1 MARARYL
8 VCDDCLGRF
17 RTDCGE
23 TLCCAP
29 CCRTWK
35 LFQRFHA
42 DGSGL
47 PERDNG
53 APAKCSVVSVR
64 FRFPGRKEPF
74 LSSAAGATFSSLD
87 LFKKCPNLKRDEVGV
102 VAASAW
108 SREPHSGDLESSV
121 PVVRTAGTAGELPGP
136 TKLLALD
143 AAPKISIKDCVSVD
157 QKCECERESPELTPS
172 SRREKECA

>member
-35 LFQRFHA
+35 LFQRHHA

-64 FRFPGRKEPF
+64 FRFPGRKEPSFPVPRELLF
-74 LSSAAGATFSSLD
+74 LYSISS
-87 LFKKCPNLKRDEVGV
+87 K
-102 VAASAW
+102 
-108 SREPHSGDLESSV
+108 SV
-121 PVVRTAGTAGELPGP
+121 LTSNGTKTELLPQRRGPGNHIPVT
-136 TKLLALD
+136 
-143 AAPKISIKDCVSVD
+143 
-157 QKCECERESPELTPS
+157 S
-172 SRREKECA
+172 SRVSPLSERPERLVNCQVPQNCWPLTQPRKYR